1 MDADRI
7 LKFLR
12 DLMSNNNREWFLANK
27 SEYKDVRE
35 SFEQGVAGAIA
46 RIATFDPSVA
56 HLTVKDATRAFPTTS
71 RLTRI
76 ILEHISPPTARS
88 RCMADTTYILNRT
101 TVLWPVATIG
111 FPPTSLRPAVMR

>member
-56 HLTVKDATRAFPTTS
+56 HLTVKDCTYRFQRQVALQESFWSIYRRPRQEVAAWRILHTS
-71 RLTRI
+71 
-76 ILEHISPPTARS
+76 
-88 RCMADTTYILNRT
+88 
-101 TVLWPVATIG
+101 
-111 FPPTSLRPAVMR
+111 